1 MKQTVKNREKRAL
14 LKEAAADGRGNDSV
28 MVHAAKGEIVIPVEL
43 ARHPELRKIIAQGF
57 EALGTSVDHYTVGH
71 EKNSKN
77 PETGEAEF
85 LSLKSFAGTIVG
97 GGIGYLVSGGNPL
110 MAIEGAK
117 IGAGID
123 VGRAAASNAQAAR
136 EQAAQAQATAIEEAR
151 KAREQAAAEA
161 QKSREIA
168 AAEAQ
173 KSRDAATLEAQK
185 SRELQSQQMQQ
196 SREQQSAALEQQKA
210 DAAAR
215 LEQTKL
221 TAEQQAKLMQDLTAQ
236 QRQAADLAQAQLAQ
250 QQKQY
255 EEQKLTMEKQAS
267 EQAAALEEERR
278 KIAQRE
284 SAQMTARRRS
294 GRRSLLS
301 QARLNPELGITQE
314 EQQKTLLGA

>member
-14 LKEAAADGRGNDSV
+14 LKEAAEDGRGNDS
-28 MVHAAKGEIVIPVEL
+28 MVAHVAKGEIVIPVEL
-43 ARHPELRKIIAQGF
+43 ARHPEMRKVIAQGF
-57 EALGTSVDHYTVGH
+57 EALGTTIDHYTVGH

-77 PETGEAEF
+77 PETGESEF
-85 LSLKSFAGTIVG
+85 FSLKSFAGTIIGGGVGFMVG
-97 GGIGYLVSGGNPL
+97 GPSG
-110 MAIEGAK
+110 AVTGAK
-117 IGAGID
+117 IGAGVD
-123 VGRAAASNAQAAR
+123 VTRAAVDNAKLAR

-151 KAREQAAAEA
+151 KAREQAASEA
-161 QKSREIA
+161 QKSRE
-168 AAEAQ
+168 
-173 KSRDAATLEAQK
+173 ATALEAQK
-185 SRELQSQQMQQ
+185 ARELQS
-196 SREQQSAALEQQKA
+196 SALEQQKA

-221 TAEQQAKLMQDLTAQ
+221 SAEQQAKLMQDLTAQ
-236 QRQAADLAQAQLAQ
+236 QRSAADLAQAQLAQ

-255 EEQKLTMEKQAS
+255 EEQKLTMEKQAA

-278 KIAQRE
+278 KVAQRE

-301 QARLNPELGITQE
+301 EARLNPELGITQE

>member
-57 EALGTSVDHYTVGH
+57 EALGTTVDHYTVGH

-77 PETGEAEF
+77 PETGESEF

-161 QKSREIA
+161 QKSRE
-168 AAEAQ
+168 
-173 KSRDAATLEAQK
+173 ATALEAQK
-185 SRELQSQQMQQ
+185 ARDLQAQQMQQ

>member
-14 LKEAAADGRGNDSV
+14 LKEAAADGRGNDSIMAHV
-28 MVHAAKGEIVIPVEL
+28 AKGEIVVPVEL
-43 ARHPELRKIIAQGF
+43 ANNPEMRKALAQGF
-57 EALGTSVDHYTVGH
+57 EALGTSIDNYTVGH

-85 LSLKSFAGTIVG
+85 LSLGSFAGTIVG
-97 GGIGYLVSGGNPL
+97 GGVGFLVGGP
-110 MAIEGAK
+110 AGAVTGAK
-117 IGAGID
+117 IGAGVD
-123 VGRAAASNAQAAR
+123 VTRATLSNAQAAR

-161 QKSREIA
+161 QKNRE
-168 AAEAQ
+168 
-173 KSRDAATLEAQK
+173 ATALEAQK
-185 SRELQSQQMQQ
+185 ARDL
-196 SREQQSAALEQQKA
+196 QSAALDQQKA
-210 DAAAR
+210 EAAAR

-221 TAEQQAKLMQDLTAQ
+221 SAEQQAKLMQDLTAQ
-236 QRQAADLAQAQLAQ
+236 QRSAADLAQAQLAQ

-255 EEQKLTMEKQAS
+255 EEQKLTMEKQAA

-278 KIAQRE
+278 KVAQRE

-301 QARLNPELGITQE
+301 EARLNPELGITQQ

>member
-14 LKEAAADGRGNDSV
+14 LKEAAADGRGNDS
-28 MVHAAKGEIVIPVEL
+28 MVAHVAKGEIVIPVEL
-43 ARHPELRKIIAQGF
+43 ARHPEMRKVIAQGF
-57 EALGTSVDHYTVGH
+57 EALGTTIDHYTVGH

-85 LSLKSFAGTIVG
+85 LSLKTFAGTIIG
-97 GGIGYLVSGGNPL
+97 GGIGYLATGTPQG
-110 MAIEGAK
+110 AITGAK
-117 IGAGID
+117 IGAGVD
-123 VGRAAASNAQAAR
+123 VTRAAVDNAKLAR

-151 KAREQAAAEA
+151 KAREQAASEA
-161 QKSREIA
+161 QKSRE
-168 AAEAQ
+168 
-173 KSRDAATLEAQK
+173 ATALEAQK
-185 SRELQSQQMQQ
+185 ARELQS
-196 SREQQSAALEQQKA
+196 SALEQQKA

-221 TAEQQAKLMQDLTAQ
+221 SAEQQAKLMQDLTAQ
-236 QRQAADLAQAQLAQ
+236 QRSAADLAQAQLAQ

-301 QARLNPELGITQE
+301 EARLNPELGITQQ

>member
-14 LKEAAADGRGNDSV
+14 LKEAAADGRGNDS
-28 MVHAAKGEIVIPVEL
+28 MVAHVAKGEIVIPIEL
-43 ARHPELRKIIAQGF
+43 ANHPETRKMIAEGF
-57 EALGTSVDHYTVGH
+57 EALGTTIDHYTVGH

-85 LSLKSFAGTIVG
+85 LSLKTFAGTIIG
-97 GGIGYLVSGGNPL
+97 GGIGYVVGGP
-110 MAIEGAK
+110 AGAVQGAK
-117 IGAGID
+117 IGAGVD
-123 VGRAAASNAQAAR
+123 VTRAAVDNAKLAR
-136 EQAAQAQATAIEEAR
+136 EQAAAAQATAIDEAR

-161 QKSREIA
+161 QKSRE
-168 AAEAQ
+168 
-173 KSRDAATLEAQK
+173 ATALEAQK
-185 SRELQSQQMQQ
+185 AREM
-196 SREQQSAALEQQKA
+196 QSASLDQQKA

-236 QRQAADLAQAQLAQ
+236 QRNAADLAQAQLAQ

-267 EQAAALEEERR
+267 EQAAALEDERR

-301 QARLNPELGITQE
+301 EARLNPELGITQE
-314 EQQKTLLGA
+314 DQQKTLLGA

>member
-14 LKEAAADGRGNDSV
+14 LKEAAEDGRGNDS
-28 MVHAAKGEIVIPVEL
+28 MVAHVAKGEIVIPVEL
-43 ARHPELRKIIAQGF
+43 ARHPEMRKVIAQGF
-57 EALGTSVDHYTVGH
+57 EALGTTIDHYTVGH

-85 LSLKSFAGTIVG
+85 LSLKSFAGTIIG
-97 GGIGYLVSGGNPL
+97 AGIGYVASGGSPAG
-110 MAIEGAK
+110 AIQGAK
-117 IGAGID
+117 IGAGVDVTRASID
-123 VGRAAASNAQAAR
+123 NAKLAR

-151 KAREQAAAEA
+151 KAREQAASEA
-161 QKSREIA
+161 QKNRE
-168 AAEAQ
+168 
-173 KSRDAATLEAQK
+173 ATALEAQK
-185 SRELQSQQMQQ
+185 ARELQS
-196 SREQQSAALEQQKA
+196 SALEQQKA

-221 TAEQQAKLMQDLTAQ
+221 SAEQQAKLMQDLTAQ
-236 QRQAADLAQAQLAQ
+236 QRSAADLAQAQLAQ

-267 EQAAALEEERR
+267 EQAAALDEERR
-278 KIAQRE
+278 KVAQRE

-301 QARLNPELGITQE
+301 EARLNPELGITQQ

>member
-77 PETGEAEF
+77 PETGESEF

-97 GGIGYLVSGGNPL
+97 GGVGFLVGGPTG
-110 MAIEGAK
+110 AVTGAK
-117 IGAGID
+117 IGAGVD
-123 VGRAAASNAQAAR
+123 VTRAAVDNAKMAR

-161 QKSREIA
+161 QKSRE
-168 AAEAQ
+168 
-173 KSRDAATLEAQK
+173 ATALEAQK
-185 SRELQSQQMQQ
+185 ARDM
-196 SREQQSAALEQQKA
+196 QSAALEQQKA

>member
-14 LKEAAADGRGNDSV
+14 LKEAAADGRGNDSMMAHV
-28 MVHAAKGEIVIPVEL
+28 AKGEIVVPVDL
-43 ARHPELRKIIAQGF
+43 ANHPQVKQMLQKGF
-57 EALGTSVDHYTVGH
+57 EALGTTMEQFTVGH
-71 EKNSKN
+71 EKNSRN

-85 LSLKSFAGTIVG
+85 FKLPSISIGGVDLTGTIIGAGV
-97 GGIGYLVSGGNPL
+97 GYLVPGVG
-110 MAIEGAK
+110 MAAGAK
-117 IGAGID
+117 IGAGVD
-123 VGRAAASNAQAAR
+123 VARASATNAKLAR
-136 EQAAQAQATAIEEAR
+136 EQAAQAQAQAIEEAR
-151 KAREQAAAEA
+151 KAREQAASEA
-161 QKSREIA
+161 QKSRE
-168 AAEAQ
+168 
-173 KSRDAATLEAQK
+173 ATALEAQK
-185 SRELQSQQMQQ
+185 ARDLQAQQMQQ

-236 QRQAADLAQAQLAQ
+236 QRSAADLAQAQLAQ

-278 KIAQRE
+278 KVAQRE

-301 QARLNPELGITQE
+301 EARLNPELGITQE

>member
-14 LKEAAADGRGNDSV
+14 LKEAAEDGRGNDS
-28 MVHAAKGEIVIPVEL
+28 MVAHVAKGEIVIPVEL
-43 ARHPELRKIIAQGF
+43 ARHPEMRKVIAQGF
-57 EALGTSVDHYTVGH
+57 EALGTTIDHYTVGH

-77 PETGEAEF
+77 PETGESEF
-85 LSLKSFAGTIVG
+85 LSLKTFAGTVIG
-97 GGIGYLVSGGNPL
+97 GGVGYLVGGP
-110 MAIEGAK
+110 AGAVTGAK
-117 IGAGID
+117 IGAGVD
-123 VGRAAASNAQAAR
+123 VTRAAVDNAKLAR

-151 KAREQAAAEA
+151 KAREQAASEA
-161 QKSREIA
+161 QKSRE
-168 AAEAQ
+168 
-173 KSRDAATLEAQK
+173 ATALEAQK
-185 SRELQSQQMQQ
+185 ARELQS
-196 SREQQSAALEQQKA
+196 SALEQQKA

-221 TAEQQAKLMQDLTAQ
+221 SAEQQAKLMQDLTAQ
-236 QRQAADLAQAQLAQ
+236 QRSAADLAQAQLAQ

-255 EEQKLTMEKQAS
+255 EEQKLTMEKQAA

-301 QARLNPELGITQE
+301 EARLNPELGITQE

>member
-14 LKEAAADGRGNDSV
+14 LKEAAADGRGNDSMMAHV
-28 MVHAAKGEIVIPVEL
+28 AKGEIVIPVEL
-43 ARHPELRKIIAQGF
+43 ARHPEMRKVIAQGF
-57 EALGTSVDHYTVGH
+57 EALGTSIDHYTVGH

-85 LSLKSFAGTIVG
+85 LSLGSFAGTIVG
-97 GGIGYLVSGGNPL
+97 GGVGFLVGGPSG
-110 MAIEGAK
+110 AVTGAK
-117 IGAGID
+117 IGAGVD
-123 VGRAAASNAQAAR
+123 VTRASISNAQQAR

-161 QKSREIA
+161 QKSRE
-168 AAEAQ
+168 
-173 KSRDAATLEAQK
+173 ATALEAQK
-185 SRELQSQQMQQ
+185 ARDL
-196 SREQQSAALEQQKA
+196 QSAALEQQKA

-221 TAEQQAKLMQDLTAQ
+221 SAEQQAKLMQDLTAQ
-236 QRQAADLAQAQLAQ
+236 QKSAADLAQAQLAQ

-255 EEQKLTMEKQAS
+255 EEQKLTMEKQAAD
-267 EQAAALEEERR
+267 QAAALEEERR

-301 QARLNPELGITQE
+301 EARLNPELGITQE

>member
-14 LKEAAADGRGNDSV
+14 LKEAAADGRGNDSMMAHV
-28 MVHAAKGEIVIPVEL
+28 AKGEIVVPVEL
-43 ARHPELRKIIAQGF
+43 ANNPEMRKALAQGF
-57 EALGTSVDHYTVGH
+57 EALGTTIDHYTVGH

-85 LSLKSFAGTIVG
+85 LSLKKFAGTIIG
-97 GGIGYLVSGGNPL
+97 AGIGYALPGVG
-110 MAIEGAK
+110 AVAGAK
-117 IGAGID
+117 IGAGVD
-123 VGRAAASNAQAAR
+123 VTRAAVDNAKLAR

-151 KAREQAAAEA
+151 KAREQAASEA
-161 QKSREIA
+161 QKSRE
-168 AAEAQ
+168 
-173 KSRDAATLEAQK
+173 ATALEAQK
-185 SRELQSQQMQQ
+185 ARELQS
-196 SREQQSAALEQQKA
+196 SALEQQKA

-221 TAEQQAKLMQDLTAQ
+221 SAEQQAKLMQDLTAQ
-236 QRQAADLAQAQLAQ
+236 QRSAADLAQAQLAQ

-255 EEQKLTMEKQAS
+255 EEQKLTMEKQAA

-278 KIAQRE
+278 KVAQRE

-301 QARLNPELGITQE
+301 EARLNPELGITQE